1 MTKYIIKLKG
11 RATICPEY
19 IQSICARRPVT
30 LRDGAKTCIEDW
42 TFTTTL
48 DPRQAIHYDTMT
60 MAEIHALIIGEG
72 GRHRSEIIAC
82 NPVEV

>member
-1 MTKYIIKLKG
+1 
-11 RATICPEY
+11 
-19 IQSICARRPVT
+19 
-30 LRDGAKTCIEDW
+30 
-42 TFTTTL
+42 
-48 DPRQAIHYDTMT
+48 MT